1 MEKEIDIIDRIK
13 NGRIEYLDDL
23 SAPTKNKLF
32 AVSQYSVQNKIG
44 NVNLA
49 KQILNTLKLEDIY
62 LNPVQRIKLTRK
74 LYENLK
80 KIRDIP
86 EGKQCKEDLS
96 RYINFERILGSGSFG
111 EVSIGSNNGIRFA
124 VKMARQ
130 MKNSQSPEYHIAEL
144 MNRLVIGKT
153 AQNLPIMVDSYTC
166 DLCAFKQVKTKS
178 TNCVFSI
185 NEIATGGDMVGW
197 LEKNPTVNELNSAL
211 FQIMAGI
218 HALQYHY
225 QIINN
230 DIKAPNILIYNVNPG
245 GYWKYTIYGRDF
257 YVPNYGKLFIV
268 NDFGVSEILSPPH
281 KLPNEKLQNDVLR
294 LGERAF
300 IINQSKFEPLNNP
313 FIKNNKFQKYDS
325 INLKWDNGLVTPLNK
340 NLFNVKTKKVLH
352 NPVLTQCQ
360 KQLIG
365 YDSND
370 LKFYESQLVPPL
382 QFIIDTQDVMRIF
395 TGGKRMSQS
404 QFHTKY
410 NIDINFVNSLKKYTL
425 NGGGLS
431 FSYDVFIISSSN
443 LTPASTDLSKMIAG
457 YFILDYFTK
466 EVNYTVPVNKDL
478 IISTIKTS

>member
-13 NGRIEYLDDL
+13 NGRLEYLDDL

-32 AVSQYSVQNKIG
+32 TVSQYSVQKKIG
-44 NVNLA
+44 NLNLA
-49 KQILNTLKLEDIY
+49 KQLLNQMKLEDIY
-62 LNPVQRIKLTRK
+62 LNPLQRIKLTRT
-74 LYENLK
+74 LYKNLE

-86 EGKQCKEDLS
+86 EGKQCKDELS
-96 RYINFERILGSGSFG
+96 KYINFERLLGAGSFG
-111 EVSIGSNNGIRFA
+111 EVSIGSNNNIRFA

-130 MKNSQSPEYHIAEL
+130 MKSPQSPEYHIAEL
-144 MNRLVIGKT
+144 MNRLVINNRV
-153 AQNLPIMVDSYTC
+153 QNLPIMIDSYTC
-166 DLCAFKQVKTKS
+166 NLCTFNKVKTKN

-197 LEKNPTVNELNSAL
+197 LQKNPPVNELNSAL

-218 HALQYHY
+218 HALQYYY

-268 NDFGVSEILSPPH
+268 NDFGVSEILSPPY
-281 KLPNEKLQNDVLR
+281 KLPNEKMQNDIMK

-300 IINQSKFEPLNNP
+300 IINNGQIEPLNNP
-313 FIKNNKFQKYDS
+313 LVKSNKFQKYDS
-325 INLKWDNGLVTPLNK
+325 IRFIWDNNLVTNINK

-352 NPVLTQCQ
+352 NPVLTKTQ
-360 KQLIG
+360 KDLIG
-365 YDSND
+365 YDSTN
-370 LKFYESQLVPPL
+370 LKFYDSPIVPPMD
-382 QFIIDTQDVMRIF
+382 FTIDTQDAIRIF

-410 NIDINFVNSLKKYTL
+410 NIDINFVNKLKKYIL
-425 NGGGLS
+425 LKG
-431 FSYDVFIISSSN
+431 FSYCSFISGTTN
-443 LTPASTDLSKMIAG
+443 QTPASTKLSTMLAG
-457 YFILDYFTK
+457 YFILEYFTT
-466 EVNYTVPVNKDL
+466 EVIYTVPVHKDL